1 MLRQRQDVASP
12 LRRPTAPPAAP
23 PLQSLDLYEERLA
36 EMQRTDLEDRF
47 SRHASVLLPLCH
59 DGRTGEP
66 SVLFTLRASSLRAHS
81 GEVSFPGGKRDTDDA
96 HAEACALRECM
107 EEVGL
112 APERMLGRWHDITNK
127 EGTAA
132 VTPCIAYLGT
142 IDVDAIN
149 SNPDEVGRAWPHGD
163 ALAGRNKEKG
173 PGPFGGANLNTSPLS
188 PPQVEEVFLVPLQ
201 RLADPELRSHWS
213 SRRALQC
220 WPRSVAQWPRCGPLS
235 PAALTPFS
243 AMHRPGFPG
252 VKMPQFDG
260 GPHRIWGLT
269 AYILAGFLNTIVFPP
284 TPGKL

>member
-1 MLRQRQDVASP
+1 MANPASMAMWLSSCARSLAIYGGLVRMHTVAARPARYIPPDVI
-12 LRRPTAPPAAP
+12 TAALEPE
-23 PLQSLDLYEERLA
+23 SLDLYEERLA

-149 SNPDEVGRAWPHGD
+149 SNPDEV
-163 ALAGRNKEKG
+163 
-173 PGPFGGANLNTSPLS
+173 
-188 PPQVEEVFLVPLQ
+188 EEVFLVPLQ

-213 SRRALQC
+213 SRR
-220 WPRSVAQWPRCGPLS
+220 
-235 PAALTPFS
+235 
-243 AMHRPGFPG
+243 FPG